1 MSLELYRD
9 WVKEV
14 NFQAA
19 TVDKCL
25 SCFNL
30 NSNTMSD
37 YYKDGTTPVFAVIKL
52 TLEKRE
58 KAKCICKEKN
68 LKR

>member
-1 MSLELYRD
+1 MAIESYINWVRDANLEAA
-9 WVKEV
+9 KV
-14 NFQAA
+14 N
-19 TVDKCL
+19 KCL
-25 SCFNL
+25 SCFAL
-30 NSNTMSD
+30 NSGTLNE
-37 YYKDGTTPVFAVIKL
+37 YYKDGITPVFAVIKL